1 MLIVETEMQC
11 DTGRGINSIMESN
24 KKYPCPICGA
34 MCMSEPKGSFD
45 ICPVCGWEDD
55 YVGRDYPNDPGM
67 NGDWSINQAKKAWA
81 SGETIKKNYPN
92 PNKK

>member
-1 MLIVETEMQC
+1 M
-11 DTGRGINSIMESN
+11 
-24 KKYPCPICGA
+24 
-34 MCMSEPKGSFD
+34 
-45 ICPVCGWEDD
+45 
-55 YVGRDYPNDPGM
+55 GRDYPNDPGM